1 MGFKY
6 NTHKEAEMA
15 NKKKMGKRYTEERI
29 VTLLAEID
37 QGYTLA
43 ETARKYGVSE
53 QTLRNWR
60 KKYAGMGLEEVRELK
75 RLRTENSKLKKI
87 VADQALKIEDIEF
100 LLSKKW

>member
-1 MGFKY
+1 
-6 NTHKEAEMA
+6 MA

-37 QGYTLA
+37 RGHTLA
-43 ETARKYGVSE
+43 ETARKHGVSE

-75 RLRTENSKLKKI
+75 RLRTENAKLKKI